1 MDCCNTISLYRIQF
15 ITLLPDIHLYNVV
28 DGSRIQDCIS
38 PTFFVESVFYCL
50 SKNLARFLN
59 ARIQLGFSAP
69 ADFIQVLIS
78 LFAFRFPIAGWKEVT
93 YIPYLA
99 KVGFMISQ
107 YSVLVEMCA
116 QLLLSINR
124 LSAIVYPILHNKF
137 WTKKA
142 TLTLFSAGMLI
153 SIIPT
158 ASRAAQPSAYIHL
171 NGSYIP
177 HLINPGDQ
185 ETNSKV
191 TCLIYIFFCIS
202 SLSCNLLAC
211 CVHRKQ
217 KRLQF
222 FETQIKLATT
232 VQTNLLIYAC
242 LSTVI
247 VVAMTCF
254 QSLLAFHVFDLTA
267 EAHKVVLVFLTI
279 SADAFALSNP
289 WLLFCL
295 SSTFRQ
301 KFLEARKIRRIFA
314 AAPGRPLIPKFLGF
328 LYQSMQ
334 NFGSGRKLSW
344 TMVRKSLVL
353 KIYGKNRSKKST

>member
-1 MDCCNTISLYRIQF
+1 MFSDELHMDCCNTISLYLIQF
-15 ITLLPDIHLYNVV
+15 ITVLPDIHLYNVV
-28 DGSRIQDCIS
+28 DGCRIQDCIS
-38 PTFFVESVFYCL
+38 PTFFVES
-50 SKNLARFLN
+50 A
-59 ARIQLGFSAP
+59 

-99 KVGFMISQ
+99 KAGFMISQ

-142 TLTLFSAGMLI
+142 TLTLFLTGMLI

-158 ASRAAQPSAYIHL
+158 ALRAAQPSAYIHL

-217 KRLQF
+217 KRLQ
-222 FETQIKLATT
+222 TQIKLATT

-314 AAPGRPLIPKFLGF
+314 AAP
-328 LYQSMQ
+328 
-334 NFGSGRKLSW
+334 
-344 TMVRKSLVL
+344 
-353 KIYGKNRSKKST
+353 STNETS